1 MQAGFIGLGTMG
13 ASMAANL
20 QKGLKARGD
29 TLVVHDIRRE
39 AAARHVKDGAI
50 WVDLPQAVAEQS
62 EVIFTSLP
70 GPPEFEAVAAGLLAG
85 IKKGTAYFDLT
96 TNSPTV
102 VRKAHDAFAA
112 KGVHLFDAPVSGGP
126 RGAASGK
133 LAIWCGGDADVFEKW
148 KPVLDMIG
156 DAAQY
161 IGPIGAG
168 SVAKLVHNCFGY
180 IATAAS
186 AEVFSMG
193 VKAGIE
199 PLAIWEAVRK
209 GAIGRRGAFDSL
221 TDQFLSNQVRA
232 TGIRVAA
239 GAQGCVAGN
248 GARAGTERADAAGQS
263 RVGRSGRGAEPRLER
278 SGLAVD
284 DVAATRARRR
294 EDRCRSAAADR
305 GVGEQGEEWLT
316 ELAVSLGD
324 ATNGLESGHLARPLE
339 PLVAPCAACD
349 HIAQHRHRV
358 PHIDKPHIQ
367 RGQTEPQHVGCPEIT
382 DHTTIDQ

>member
-39 AAARHVKDGAI
+39 AAARHLRDGAI
-50 WVDLPQAVAEQS
+50 WADSPQAVAEQS

-70 GPPEFEAVAAGLLAG
+70 GPPEFEAVCAGLLAG
-85 IKKGTAYFDLT
+85 IKQGTAYFDLT

-102 VRKAHDAFAA
+102 VRKAHDAFARRA
-112 KGVHLFDAPVSGGP
+112 RICSMRRSAAAHAARRAASW
-126 RGAASGK
+126 RSGAAAMKTCST
-133 LAIWCGGDADVFEKW
+133 KW

-156 DAAQY
+156 DAARY

-180 IATAAS
+180 IATAAA

-199 PLAIWEAVRK
+199 PLAIWEAVRQ

-221 TDQFLSNQVRA
+221 TDQFLPNKYEPPAFALRLAHKDVSLA
-232 TGIRVAA
+232 TGLGRELNVPMRLANLA
-239 GAQGCVAGN
+239 LADLAEGLNRGWGDRDSRSMMLCQLE
-248 GARAGTERADAAGQS
+248 RAGVKIE
-263 RVGRSGRGAEPRLER
+263 
-278 SGLAVD
+278 VD
-284 DVAATRARRR
+284 PQR
-294 EDRCRSAAADR
+294 
-305 GVGEQGEEWLT
+305 LT
-316 ELAVSLGD
+316 EALENKAK
-324 ATNGLESGHLARPLE
+324 NG
-339 PLVAPCAACD
+339 
-349 HIAQHRHRV
+349 
-358 PHIDKPHIQ
+358 
-367 RGQTEPQHVGCPEIT
+367 
-382 DHTTIDQ
+382 